1 LSAKIFGLVWE
12 LELPR
17 EEKYVLLCL
26 ADHADHD
33 GNNVFPSIGL
43 IAWKTDYSERRIQEL
58 MRRLERKG
66 LLVKVEEQFGRG
78 HTVKYRIELQAG
90 TLRER
95 LIKGAKISPIT
106 QPSDFRKGEIPQGQ
120 KGAAGRVKGE
130 LATAPESIEPKTWN
144 LFPPTPQRG
153 VSDIWQQV
161 SAFLKDD
168 LSTAYVN
175 SGHFQENA
183 YEKYFRD
190 AWLVEIEKSVAF
202 LDSPDPAVLREGI
215 EKHQRRLRETFRG
228 VVTEIGAV
236 EAKPRPLNQEVS
248 A

>member
-1 LSAKIFGLVWE
+1 MSAKIFGLVWE

-33 GNNVFPSIGL
+33 GNNVYPSIGL

-58 MRRLERKG
+58 MRRLQHKG
-66 LLVKVEEQFGRG
+66 LLVKVEEQIGRG
-78 HTVKYRIELQAG
+78 HTVKYRIDLQAG
-90 TLRER
+90 TFKER
-95 LIKGAKISPIT
+95 RTKGAKISPIP
-106 QPSDFRKGEIPQGQ
+106 QPNDFIKGEIPQGQ

-153 VSDIWQQV
+153 VPDIWQQV

-168 LSTAYVN
+168 LSTGYVN
-175 SGHFQENA
+175 NGRFQTND

-190 AWLVEIEKSVAF
+190 AWLVEIKGGIAI
-202 LDSPDPAVLREGI
+202 LDSPEPNLLCDGV
-215 EKHQRRLRETFRG
+215 EKFQRRLRDTFRA
-228 VVTEIGAV
+228 VVSEVYSIKV
-236 EAKPRPLNQEVS
+236 AKSPALADAS
-248 A
+248 